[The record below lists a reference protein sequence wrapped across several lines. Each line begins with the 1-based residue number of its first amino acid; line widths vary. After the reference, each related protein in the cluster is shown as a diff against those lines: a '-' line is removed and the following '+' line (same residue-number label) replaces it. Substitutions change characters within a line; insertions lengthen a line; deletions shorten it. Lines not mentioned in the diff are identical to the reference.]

1 MQVKLNVIVGAVV
14 AMCGVAASAQDM
26 VVKIGHVAP
35 TSGPQ
40 AHYGKDN
47 ENGARMAVED
57 LNAKGV
63 VIGGKKVKLEL
74 LAEDDAADPKQGAA
88 VATKLCDS
96 KALGVVGHLNSG
108 TTIPASKIYND
119 CGIPMI
125 TPSATNPKLTQQGYK
140 NVYRLLANDNALGAG
155 LALHAANNLKLKKVA
170 IIDDRTA
177 YGQGVAE
184 VFKRTATS
192 KGMTVVD
199 EQFTTDKATDFMA
212 ILTAIKAK
220 APDGV
225 FYGGM
230 DPQAGPML
238 RQMEQLGL
246 ANVKYFGGDG
256 ICTSEIAKLAAGA
269 KTLNN
274 VVCAEGGA
282 SLAKMPGGEAWKKK
296 YDAKYP
302 NQFQVYSPYTYD
314 ATFVLVD
321 AMKRAN
327 SVDPKVYTSKLM
339 ETNFKGI
346 TTTIAFEPNG
356 ELKNPAITLYVYK
369 DGKKSALNGSAWPER
384 KKPPQGGFF
393 HGFYLAEQ
401 AGFEPAEGC

>member
-1 MQVKLNVIVGAVV
+1 MQMKLKLT
-14 AMCGVAASAQDM
+14 VAAAIAAVAGIAAAQET
-26 VVKIGHVAP
+26 VVKIGHVGP
-35 TSGPQ
+35 VSGAQ

-47 ENGARMAVED
+47 ENGVRMAIEEI
-57 LNAKGV
+57 NAAGTT
-63 VIGGKKVKLEL
+63 IGGKKIKFEIQ
-74 LAEDDAADPKQGAA
+74 AEDDAADPKQGTAA
-88 VATKLCDS
+88 AQKLCDA
-96 KALGVVGHLNSG
+96 KVAGVVGHLNSG
-108 TTIPASKIYND
+108 TTIPAAKVYND
-119 CGIPMI
+119 CGIPHV
-125 TPSATNPKLTQQGYK
+125 TGAATNPNLTKPGYK
-140 NVYRLLANDNALGAG
+140 TTYRIIANDNALGAG
-155 LALHAANNLKLKKVA
+155 LAFYAADALKLKKVA

-184 VFKRTATS
+184 VFKRTAAT

-220 APDGV
+220 APDAI

-238 RQMEQLGL
+238 RQMEQLGM

-269 KTLNN
+269 KTLAN

-282 SLAKMPGGEAWKKK
+282 SLAKMPGGTAWKAK
-296 YDAKYP
+296 YDKKYP

-314 ATFVLVD
+314 ATFLLVD

-327 SVDPKVYTSKLM
+327 STDPKVYTPELIKS
-339 ETNFKGI
+339 NFKGV
-346 TTTIAFEPNG
+346 TTTIQFEPNG

-369 DGKKSALNGSAWPER
+369 DGKKTALN
-384 KKPPQGGFF
+384 
-393 HGFYLAEQ
+393 
-401 AGFEPAEGC
+401 

>member
-1 MQVKLNVIVGAVV
+1 MQLKLKVT
-14 AMCGVAASAQDM
+14 VAAVATLAAGFAAAQDM

-35 TSGPQ
+35 TSGAQ

-47 ENGARMAVED
+47 ENGVRMAIED
-57 LNAKGV
+57 LNAQGV
-63 VIGGKKVKLEL
+63 TIGGKKVKFEIQ
-74 LAEDDAADPKQGAA
+74 AEDDAADPKQGTAA
-88 VATKLCDS
+88 AQKLCDA
-96 KALGVVGHLNSG
+96 KVAGVVGHLNSG
-108 TTIPASKIYND
+108 TTIPASKVYND
-119 CGIPMI
+119 CGIPHV
-125 TPSATNPKLTQQGYK
+125 TGAATNPNLTKPGYK
-140 NVYRLLANDNALGAG
+140 TTFRIIANDNALGAG
-155 LALHAANNLKLKKVA
+155 LAFYAADALKLKKVA

-184 VFKRTATS
+184 VFKRTAGQ
-192 KGMTVVD
+192 KGMTVVA
-199 EQFTTDKATDFMA
+199 EEFTNDKATDFNA
-212 ILTAIKAK
+212 ILTSIKGK
-220 APDGV
+220 APDAI
-225 FYGGM
+225 FFGGM

-238 RQMEQLGL
+238 RQMEALGMT
-246 ANVKYFGGDG
+246 NVKYFGGDG

-269 KTLNN
+269 KTLEN

-282 SLAKMPGGEAWKKK
+282 SLDKMPGGKAWKAK

-327 SVDPKVYTSKLM
+327 STDPKVYTAKLM
-339 ETNFKGI
+339 ETSYKGV

-369 DGKKSALNGSAWPER
+369 DGKKVPLN
-384 KKPPQGGFF
+384 
-393 HGFYLAEQ
+393 
-401 AGFEPAEGC
+401 